1 MESNSNHYLC
11 THGGLQFLLKCDYNA
26 PCIKHYLP
34 SIFYRDLAVFQEFKN
49 KTKVCSFGDFLLWNN
64 ETITA
69 EKNMLF
75 SKSWFNK
82 KFFIYLRYPKC
93 WLDLLEEFQNKFSVE
108 KNYLNYF
115 QLMAAIPS
123 DLKTRKPAQL
133 RYRHI
138 NSC

>member
-82 KFFIYLRYPKC
+82 KFFFFIYDILNADWIC
-93 WLDLLEEFQNKFSVE
+93 WRNFKTSLVLKKIVSITFNSWLLS
-108 KNYLNYF
+108 L
-115 QLMAAIPS
+115 LI
-123 DLKTRKPAQL
+123 
-133 RYRHI
+133 
-138 NSC
+138 